1 MDNVIEKKNIRVRN
15 KASIALYTYINSQL
29 NILVCRNKEED
40 TFKIPN
46 TEITKED
53 NVGTFAIVRLIVSE
67 FFGIFSEN
75 NLKKLY
81 NKEQLSPN
89 DVRFKSMMWY
99 ELTQSDQYYEWC
111 DIISRE
117 NIIQYDDLNDEIL
130 YFYELKEIDLS
141 FLNNNLYNLGINLH
155 FEYYDFSEKLS
166 YPLDKRTDTLFS
178 TFNFDNH
185 IQNSIKA
192 LNNGDFSYFIILSI
206 KDMSSNARDQA
217 GFFHFPA
224 LFQGLYKENKEKWL
238 LYCAGTL
245 VFPSEEI
252 LAKTKAIIIP
262 GSALNI
268 YNNIPFVV
276 KTEEW
281 LRLFHE
287 KYINVKILG
296 ICFGEQ
302 LICHSYGGKVDMLE
316 MKKKDKSYFVSN
328 LTACKIDD
336 ELWDIPFIKE
346 SGVKPSNE
354 LVIMQAHGDEVV
366 EYPDFMKNYASSE
379 TCTNEV
385 LVSNDYRYFLIQGHP
400 EYSPEFNIIRVIRF
414 FSGGRELSHE
424 EYEKIKN
431 DFISVNTLKH
441 AKNEWRAFCYSFL
454 KN

>member
-1 MDNVIEKKNIRVRN
+1 MDNVIEKKILRVRN

-29 NILVCRNKEED
+29 NILVYRNKEED
-40 TFKIPN
+40 TLQIPN
-46 TEITKED
+46 TEITNED

-81 NKEQLSPN
+81 KKELLSPN
-89 DVRFKSMMWY
+89 DVRTKSMIWY
-99 ELTQSDQYYEWC
+99 ELTQSDEYYEWC

-336 ELWDIPFIKE
+336 EFWDIPFIKE
-346 SGVKPSNE
+346 SGVKPSKE
-354 LVIMQAHGDEVV
+354 LVLMQAHGDEVV
-366 EYPDFMKNYASSE
+366 EYPDFIKNYASSD
-379 TCTNEV
+379 TCKNEV
-385 LVSNDYRYFLIQGHP
+385 LVSNDHRYFLIQGHP
-400 EYSPEFNIIRVIRF
+400 EYSADFIIIRAIKF
-414 FSGGRELSHE
+414 FAGGRELSHE
-424 EYEKIKN
+424 ENEKIKN
-431 DFISVNTLKH
+431 EYHLKNKIKH
-441 AKNEWRAFCYSFL
+441 NRYEWRAFCFSFL